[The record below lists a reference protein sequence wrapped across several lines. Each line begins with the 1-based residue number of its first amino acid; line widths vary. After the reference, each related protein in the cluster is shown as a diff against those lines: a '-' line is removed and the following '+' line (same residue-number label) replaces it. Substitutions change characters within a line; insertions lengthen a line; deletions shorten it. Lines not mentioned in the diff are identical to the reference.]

1 MGNEMRNGGH
11 DLMVQWCVGEWEGEK
26 WSSRTWGTNNDNPCD
41 QISRWPRELGVG
53 ERGLALGTVP
63 GRMIGQVCASAGS
76 RSRWILIGLMMRISA
91 RARTESRIRVVI
103 GRAPSYE
110 EPTVLMSSHCST
122 PTFLCTAQSSLP
134 LPLPSSSSPSLTQLY
149 PYLPW
154 NKSIYFNYRSISDWI
169 KIN

>member
-1 MGNEMRNGGH
+1 MRWEMVV
-11 DLMVQWCVGEWEGEK
+11 MIW
-26 WSSRTWGTNNDNPCD
+26 WSSGVLESEKGKNDPLGLGARTMITRATKSLDGHA
-41 QISRWPRELGVG
+41 SSESEREGWH
-53 ERGLALGTVP
+53 LALCP

-134 LPLPSSSSPSLTQLY
+134 LPLPSSSSSSSLTQLY